1 MLTEINPTVAIA
13 IDAPLQRMADVSGT
27 AQLTALWLHGKS
39 PKSQKSYERDIRE
52 FASFLSNQP
61 SKQVRLND
69 VDLRTV
75 TLNDV
80 QAFQDYL
87 EDRKPEPRPNVKVAP
102 TGNLSPAAV
111 KRKLASVKSLLRFG
125 CEVGYLRFNAA
136 VPVKLPKP
144 KNTVAER
151 YLTELEVMTMIA
163 LTKNK
168 RDRLI
173 LRLLYLT
180 GARVGEI
187 ANLRW
192 RDIQSNRDGRGQV
205 TLFGKGDKTRF
216 VVIKPDLYAE
226 LLKYRDDAGDN
237 DAVFPS
243 RKGGSPLSAR
253 QINQLVKDLA
263 KSSGID
269 KDISPHWLRH
279 AHATHALDRGTPP
292 QLVQATLGH
301 ESLSTTGKYAHA
313 RPNQSSGLDLPG

>member
-1 MLTEINPTVAIA
+1 MIKNFSTASILGNTPT
-13 IDAPLQRMADVSGT
+13 QRMADVSGT
-27 AQLTALWLHGKS
+27 AQLVALWLHGKT

-52 FASFLSNQP
+52 FFGFLTNQAI
-61 SKQVRLND
+61 SQVRLND

-87 EDRKPEPRPNVKVAP
+87 ESRRPEPKYRTKTKPS
-102 TGNLSPAAV
+102 GNLTPNAI
-111 KRKLASVKSLLRFG
+111 KRKMASVKSVLRFG
-125 CEVGYLRFNAA
+125 CEIGYLLFNVS
-136 VPVKLPKP
+136 VPVKLPKT
-144 KNTVAER
+144 KNTLAER

-163 LTKNK
+163 LCKK
-168 RDRLI
+168 QRDRLI

-192 RDIQSNRDGRGQV
+192 RDIKPNRDGLGQV
-205 TLFGKGDKTRF
+205 TLFGKGNNTRF
-216 VVIKPDLYAE
+216 VVIKADLYKQLME
-226 LLKYRDDAGDN
+226 YRGTQGDN
-237 DAVFPS
+237 EAVFPS
-243 RKGGSPLSAR
+243 RKGGTPLSAR
-253 QINQLVKDLA
+253 QINKIVKDCAIAAGL
-263 KSSGID
+263 S
-269 KDISPHWLRH
+269 KDVSPHWLRH

-301 ESLSTTGKYAHA
+301 SDLSTTGKYAHA